1 MPETPTDPEH
11 PAATPALRR
20 IGNVANGAW
29 DAVIRFQAVIVPVLA
44 LAVAFGVGALLIRA
58 QGVNPGFAYRSLFDG
73 ALFTSDGLN
82 STLQKTTPLILTGLA
97 VVIPLRVGLFNIGAQ
112 GQLLFGALAAAWLG
126 VSLRTAPAPILVL
139 VCMLAG
145 ALLGAVWAW
154 IAGALKATRNVHEVI
169 STIML
174 NSIAFG
180 VIEYIV
186 QNPLK
191 EPGQDLV
198 RTARIGEAAMLHDV
212 GIVPVGFPIA
222 VLLAIGVG
230 WLLSRTTTGFSFN
243 TVGRNAQAARYAGIR
258 IKRVTVAA
266 MVLAGALA
274 GFGGAIETL
283 GVTHRYES
291 SFNTSLGFDG
301 ITIALLARSN
311 PIATIPAAFLVGAL
325 RAGAANLQFQTGIKP
340 EIVDLLMAV
349 TLLLV
354 SIPVLTKLLTR
365 RRGAEI
371 VLPATQ
377 SGGLA

>member
-1 MPETPTDPEH
+1 MPETPTEPEH
-11 PAATPALRR
+11 PARTSALRSL
-20 IGNVANGAW
+20 GSGAW
-29 DAVIRFQAVIVPVLA
+29 QGVVRFQAFIVPVVAVA
-44 LAVAFGVGALLIRA
+44 LAFGVGALLIRA

-126 VSLRTAPAPILVL
+126 VSLRTAPAPLLLL
-139 VCMLAG
+139 VCLVAG

-198 RTARIGEAAMLHDV
+198 RTARIADGAMLDDI

-222 VLLAIGVG
+222 VILAVAVG

-266 MVLAGALA
+266 MALAGALA

-354 SIPVLTKLLTR
+354 SIPVLTKLLA
-365 RRGAEI
+365 RRGAPAEAA
-371 VLPATQ
+371 LPATQ
-377 SGGLA
+377 TGGLA